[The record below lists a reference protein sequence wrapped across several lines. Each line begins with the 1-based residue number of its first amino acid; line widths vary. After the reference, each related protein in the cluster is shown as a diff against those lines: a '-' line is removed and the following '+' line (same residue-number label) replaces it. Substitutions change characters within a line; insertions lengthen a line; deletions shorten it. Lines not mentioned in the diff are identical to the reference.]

1 MILSIQQYVKTG
13 KYINI
18 ISMIILESDTVIRFF
33 TIFYIVKDL
42 KINTLI
48 FIIRKNVHIFNEEI
62 K

>member
-18 ISMIILESDTVIRFF
+18 ISMIILESDAVIRFF

-48 FIIRKNVHIFNEEI
+48 FIIRKKCTYF
-62 K
+62 